1 MKELK
6 RLKRIKADRGM
17 SYEVM
22 AHAVGVTSRTLY
34 RWLNDESNPS
44 LMGLMLI
51 QRYLDAEDARMK

>member
-6 RLKRIKADRGM
+6 RLKRFKADRGM

-22 AHAVGVTSRTLY
+22 SRDIGVTSRTLF
-34 RWLNDESNPS
+34 RWLKGESKPS

>member
-6 RLKRIKADRGM
+6 RLKRFKADRGM
-17 SYEVM
+17 SYEGM
-22 AHAVGVTSRTLY
+22 SRDIGVTSRTLF
-34 RWLNDESNPS
+34 RWLKGESKPS